1 MRCLR
6 KFEWV
11 KLFRDKLPDGKGILG
26 FWAKLA
32 VKVAYRKGV
41 ALYCNYKNEVE
52 CGTWVGGIVGVK
64 SILGVKSR
72 RQAIEILDKLTELG
86 YIEYEIDKE
95 TKKLTY
101 RVLDLVLLCDG
112 EDCGAVYAVNGYG
125 FLCVPRTLNERLVE
139 KGYVFEEADAWMD
152 LWCHTVSEDPSNAFS
167 FFSASVQY
175 RFDAVLTLEYLGKRW
190 GWEKTKV
197 WRFFQKHKDVFRL
210 ERVPGPK
217 GCLIFNLWYPCETE
231 EERPD
236 ADRNLSKKSVALFTP
251 IIRAYIS
258 LCWCCKYCYYDC
270 ISNISNKPVITGKIR
285 GP

>member
-41 ALYCNYKNEVE
+41 ALYCNHQNEVE
-52 CGTWVGGIVGVK
+52 RGTWVGGIVGVK

-72 RQAIEILDKLTELG
+72 RQAIEVLDKLTELG

-112 EDCGAVYAVNGYG
+112 EDCGAENKGNG
-125 FLCVPRTLNERLVE
+125 E
-139 KGYVFEEADAWMD
+139 W
-152 LWCHTVSEDPSNAFS
+152 VSGSRGTFA
-167 FFSASVQY
+167 
-175 RFDAVLTLEYLGKRW
+175 KR
-190 GWEKTKV
+190 
-197 WRFFQKHKDVFRL
+197 
-210 ERVPGPK
+210 
-217 GCLIFNLWYPCETE
+217 
-231 EERPD
+231 
-236 ADRNLSKKSVALFTP
+236 KSQEGA
-251 IIRAYIS
+251 
-258 LCWCCKYCYYDC
+258 
-270 ISNISNKPVITGKIR
+270 PV
-285 GP
+285 